1 MLNSFTIEFY
11 KISIPPTITVNTLR
25 ILFFISFLNKYFF
38 KYSFNSNVFH
48 NSLEFLLD
56 LYIATSTLLTLS
68 STSSL
73 NLSVSNFLTF
83 QPL

>member
-1 MLNSFTIEFY
+1 MLNSFTVEFY
-11 KISIPPTITVNTLR
+11 RFSTPPTITVNTPR
-25 ILFFISFLNKYFF
+25 ILFSISFLNKYFF

-56 LYIATSTLLTLS
+56 LHIATSTSPTPS
-68 STSSL
+68 STSFL
-73 NLSVSNFLTF
+73 NLSVSNSLTF